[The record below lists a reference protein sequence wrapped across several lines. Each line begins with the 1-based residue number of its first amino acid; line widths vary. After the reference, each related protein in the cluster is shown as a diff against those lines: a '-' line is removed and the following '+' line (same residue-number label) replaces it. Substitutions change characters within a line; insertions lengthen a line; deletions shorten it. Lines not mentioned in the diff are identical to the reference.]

1 MRKTV
6 KLTARR
12 ERALKRLETRLSGVR
27 KVTEKDYIGIG
38 MTDPAIRKAYMEDY
52 PFAFVDEFKHPVFYA
67 EEDLD
72 RMKKEIDTLKARI

>member
-27 KVTEKDYIGIG
+27 RATKEDFKSIGFMKESYVKEYIETHPYVFNQDRRYPIFY
-38 MTDPAIRKAYMEDY
+38 RKEDIERME
-52 PFAFVDEFKHPVFYA
+52 
-67 EEDLD
+67 
-72 RMKKEIDTLKARI
+72 KEIDILKARI